1 LYLLFL
7 RGIIFCGLLPF
18 YPSISPDT
26 NALSPQNLAF
36 GIPSD
41 TDRLTLTGVRRRPGG
56 LDVESSSTSSKSLS
70 DLPKHNSKVVTATKT
85 TTHGITTTSTLHLT
99 ALEPNDF
106 EHYTIRINTWKRNE
120 QLLVSVDHHASCP
133 GVSQIQVIWCD
144 QDQEPPLELLNHT
157 SHKVVVERHVVNSL
171 NARFDIQ
178 YPPPTLG
185 ILSMDDD
192 VLRPCEALDA
202 GFFKWTQSPHRMVG
216 FDGRLHVEK
225 DDGTWAVRG
234 WMDGFRIS

>member
-1 LYLLFL
+1 V
-7 RGIIFCGLLPF
+7 
-18 YPSISPDT
+18 SSH
-26 NALSPQNLAF
+26 NLAF

-41 TDRLTLTGVRRRPGG
+41 TDTLTLTSVRRRGG
-56 LDVESSSTSSKSLS
+56 LDIELSSTSSKLLP
-70 DLPKHNSKVVTATKT
+70 DLPKPKDDSQVVTTTT
-85 TTHGITTTSTLHLT
+85 TTHGTTTTKLHLT
-99 ALEPNDF
+99 TLEANDF
-106 EHYTIRINTWKRNE
+106 EFYTIRINTWKRNE

-133 GVSQIQVIWCD
+133 GVAQIQVIWCD
-144 QDQEPPLELLNHT
+144 PDQEPPLELLNHT

-178 YPPPTLG
+178 FPPPTLG

-234 WMDGFRIS
+234 WMDGWISHFISVWSIPNQTRVSI